1 MKIAFYIK
9 IKVLKKGY
17 DVILMKYVILILDI
31 ICLFLFF
38 ILMIDAMLLI
48 KKSTGKRLEE
58 IRNPI
63 LKRIRIGT
71 ILVILVGILTII
83 RIIMSGLS

>member
-31 ICLFLFF
+31 ICLFLFS
-38 ILMIDAMLLI
+38 ILMIDTMLLI
-48 KKSTGKRLEE
+48 KKSTKKRLEE

-63 LKRIRIGT
+63 LKRIRIGN